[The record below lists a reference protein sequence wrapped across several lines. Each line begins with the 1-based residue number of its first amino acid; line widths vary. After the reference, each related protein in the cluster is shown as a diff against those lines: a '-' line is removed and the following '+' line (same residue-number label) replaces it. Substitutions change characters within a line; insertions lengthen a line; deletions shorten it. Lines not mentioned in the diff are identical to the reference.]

1 MSVLTRRARPPALQ
15 WLASVAQGWAEQAD
29 IWRGLVRPDAT
40 GRWVEPLAVNERS
53 EVWLQGWPAG
63 ERVELHDHGGASG
76 ALCVVG
82 GQLVETWATD
92 LYSARLRQRRL
103 DVGAVS
109 AFGPEYVHDVVNAGR
124 APALTIQ
131 VYTPRLVSMTF
142 YSFRRGRG
150 LEPVRTELSDHPVV
164 DTARR

>member
-1 MSVLTRRARPPALQ
+1 
-15 WLASVAQGWAEQAD
+15 VA
-29 IWRGLVRPDAT
+29 
-40 GRWVEPLAVNERS
+40 
-53 EVWLQGWPAG
+53 
-63 ERVELHDHGGASG
+63 
-76 ALCVVG
+76 

-92 LYSARLRQRRL
+92 LYTARLRQRRL